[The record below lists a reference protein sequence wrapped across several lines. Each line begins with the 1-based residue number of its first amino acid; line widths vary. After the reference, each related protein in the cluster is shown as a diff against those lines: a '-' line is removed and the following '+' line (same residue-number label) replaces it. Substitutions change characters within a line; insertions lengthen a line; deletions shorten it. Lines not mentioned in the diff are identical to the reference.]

1 MKKIV
6 LVLCVMLSVLV
17 VDVNA
22 QAFKAKNFNI
32 DFGYVINSHRG
43 GYAFYSPGFMVSFEK
58 GVHKW
63 IGVGAYGGFQ
73 YNVGTTIWGWGGTRD
88 RVSVPFGGT
97 GSFHFYQ
104 MISDLVGKEIGS
116 DKLDLAIKHSFGARL
131 DFDDPLVVRFDWGTS
146 LNARY
151 FFTDNFGVYLEAGY
165 PAMGNLIIGGAVK
178 F

>member
-6 LVLCVMLSVLV
+6 IVLGVIFSVLV
-17 VDVNA
+17 ADLNA
-22 QAFKAKNFNI
+22 QAFQAKNFNI
-32 DFGYVINSHRG
+32 DFGYVINSHRAG
-43 GYAFYSPGFMVSFEK
+43 AAFYSPGLMVSAEK

-73 YNVGTTIWGWGGTRD
+73 YNIAWNWGWGG
-88 RVSVPFGGT
+88 SSSIAVPFGGT

-131 DFDDPLVVRFDWGTS
+131 DFDNPLRVRFDWGTS

-151 FFTDNFGVYLEAGY
+151 FISDNFGVYLEAGY
-165 PAMGNLIIGGAVK
+165 PAMGNVIIGGAVK